1 MRWHGR
7 RETVCAY
14 GVPTDMRKGFDGLG
28 ALVSQRFGQVFRER
42 HRPRSAVLA
51 STLTG
56 EFAGRPERLDSYSAW
71 QGAADNILR

>member
-7 RETVCAY
+7 RVTVYAY

-56 EFAGRPERLDSYSAW
+56 
-71 QGAADNILR
+71 